1 MKSVNAVDYLVIAA
15 YMALMLGIGFYSARF
30 NKGASDYFKGSN
42 RIPWLVA
49 GLSSFMSGFSAWTF
63 TGAAGLAYQH
73 GLVAILLY
81 LGNAVTFLIGYWV
94 FAVRWRRA
102 RISTVMEYLVERF
115 DEDWWRNPRA
125 AGHLAAILAERRLP
139 PAEARPA
146 GNTAA
151 RHLVSKLEGGG

>member
-1 MKSVNAVDYLVIAA
+1 MKTVNSVDYLVIAL
-15 YMALMLGIGFYSARF
+15 YMALMLGIGFYAARF
-30 NKGASDYFKGSN
+30 NKGASDYFKGGN

-81 LGNAVTFLIGYWV
+81 VGNALTFLLGYWI

-102 RISTVMEYLVERF
+102 RISTVMERKTCLPLFTRF
-115 DEDWWRNPRA
+115 LRY
-125 AGHLAAILAERRLP
+125 
-139 PAEARPA
+139 
-146 GNTAA
+146 
-151 RHLVSKLEGGG
+151 